1 MKTNPR
7 FTQVSFLKA
16 TADKSA
22 VEAEATKCKDRLD
35 LAERLTSGLSSEN
48 KRWSKEIENL
58 KVSE

>member
-1 MKTNPR
+1 M
-7 FTQVSFLKA
+7 KA

-48 KRWSKEIENL
+48 KRWSKEIDNL